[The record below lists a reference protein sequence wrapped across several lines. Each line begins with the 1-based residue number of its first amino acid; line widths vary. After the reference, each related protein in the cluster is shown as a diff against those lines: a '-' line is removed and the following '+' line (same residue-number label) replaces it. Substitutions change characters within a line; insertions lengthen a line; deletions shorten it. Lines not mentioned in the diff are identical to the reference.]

1 MNLRNLL
8 ENNKF
13 KIKKLEKLVD
23 KVDSYA
29 PTVRQLSDAQLK
41 QQTNVFR
48 QRYQQGESLDSM
60 LPEAFAVI
68 READKRVL
76 GMFPYKVQ
84 IMGGIVLHQGN
95 LAEMRT
101 GEGKTLVQILVAYLN
116 AISGKGVHVMTSND
130 YLTERD
136 CKERRYYQ
144 TV

>member
-101 GEGKTLVQILVAYLN
+101 GEGKTLTETLPVYLN
-116 AISGKGVHVMTSND
+116 AISGLGVHVITVNE
-130 YLTERD
+130 YLSKRD
-136 CKERRYYQ
+136 AAEMGQVYS
-144 TV
+144 